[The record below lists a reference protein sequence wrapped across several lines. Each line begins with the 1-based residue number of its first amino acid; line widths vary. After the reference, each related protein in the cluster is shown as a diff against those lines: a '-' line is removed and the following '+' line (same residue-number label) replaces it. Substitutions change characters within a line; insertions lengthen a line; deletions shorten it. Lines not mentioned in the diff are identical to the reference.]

1 MTRPIVKGAYAMEQ
15 MQSAVSGAANSID
28 MHVAGPSN
36 ITLFLL
42 DDNNAPDVNHPFLMP
57 AWMYVNSDDGV
68 LTISLPSELPQEIRQ
83 SKNRRFLPFFFDAIT
98 NPQNPVELEANLVF
112 NEGELHRA
120 RSWTRISESSLTN
133 CFLFVDDNIEANRIF
148 LFIDDT
154 ANRIGSLVLDKRWTT
169 FRFLRDHMPTGTYAQ
184 QGDVDPLFTAQAQA
198 QQQQAPGAEDPEGT
212 KP

>member
-1 MTRPIVKGAYAMEQ
+1 MEQ

-83 SKNRRFLPFFFDAIT
+83 SKNRKFLPFFFDAIT
-98 NPQNPVELEANLVF
+98 NPQNAVFLADNLVF
-112 NEGELHRA
+112 NEGTLTGA
-120 RSWTRISESSLTN
+120 QPTWTRISESSLTN

-154 ANRIGSLVLDKRWTT
+154 AARIGSLVLDKRWTT

-198 QQQQAPGAEDPEGT
+198 QQQQAPGAEEGGET